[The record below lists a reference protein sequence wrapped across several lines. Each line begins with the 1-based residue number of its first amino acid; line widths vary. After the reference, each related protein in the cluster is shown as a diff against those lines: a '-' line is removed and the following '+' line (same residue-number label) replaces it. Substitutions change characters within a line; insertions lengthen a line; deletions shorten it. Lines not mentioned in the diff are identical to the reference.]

1 MARRRGPRALPGPLQ
16 HVLYNT
22 SSRANPVPPE
32 AFGVFNFEDDSVESA
47 GIQGD
52 WEVSLAGFTLLTDSG
67 AERLD
72 GLLFVAWAIRT
83 PESLTGPVEL
93 RARVLPKRSDSGVWA
108 PLCRLELVDGAWRV
122 AEAEGA
128 ASRETAY
135 DGRLPA
141 PFGIMLEEGDST
153 SALRELVELWDEG
166 GDPRT
171 IRLIRT
177 RALREIGEA
186 GSFAAGNESYSLADI
201 RFVYEWLLMKPDVL
215 HFRLLGD
222 GDLAPERLLY
232 LAVAAGKEHAE
243 PAPEGGAIGA
253 YVLPEIDL
261 HAALGS
267 VDPWVVSA
275 ALFMARKQEIEVD
288 LGNLLARWQGSNP
301 T

>member
-1 MARRRGPRALPGPLQ
+1 M
-16 HVLYNT
+16 
-22 SSRANPVPPE
+22 
-32 AFGVFNFEDDSVESA
+32 FNFQDDSVESA

-141 PFGIMLEEGDST
+141 PFGIMLEEGDPT

-267 VDPWVVSA
+267 ADPWVVSA